1 MLMDKDNLIVL
12 QPAGQLTPA
21 VSPSPL
27 VAQPAEAGS
36 SVRCALLE
44 ATTLSPVAET
54 ITSSGIEATPM
65 SDNLQS
71 NPFATARKSVS
82 QMFTQ
87 PTARTPANAATSQGP
102 QQTHPTPASATTAVQ
117 SPSALESLPKVASSR
132 VTQFLPRAS
141 SYAVAG
147 VNGDGVRSPSLSA
160 SDVTDSMDAPLSH
173 YFVSSSHNTYL
184 TGHQLRGESS
194 ADMYAQVLLS
204 GCRCIELDCWDGED
218 GEPLIYHG
226 HTLTTKI
233 SAKVRHSAPFY
244 YEFSIFFSKIYN
256 IIHALYPYIL
266 ELCF

>member
-1 MLMDKDNLIVL
+1 MDKDNLIVL
-12 QPAGQLTPA
+12 PPAGQLTPA
-21 VSPSPL
+21 ASPSP
-27 VAQPAEAGS
+27 VMTQPAEA

-65 SDNLQS
+65 SEALQS

-87 PTARTPANAATSQGP
+87 ATALTSADVAVSQCR
-102 QQTHPTPASATTAVQ
+102 QQTLATPASATTTVL
-117 SPSALESLPKVASSR
+117 SPSQLESLPKAASSR
-132 VTQFLPRAS
+132 VAQSLLQES
-141 SYAVAG
+141 SHSMAG
-147 VNGDGVRSPSLSA
+147 VNGDGLRSPSLSA
-160 SDVTDSMDAPLSH
+160 SDVTDSMDEPLSH

-204 GCRCIELDCWDGED
+204 GCRCIELDCWDGDD

-233 SAKVRHSAPFY
+233 SAKVRPSAQY
-244 YEFSIFFSKIYN
+244 
-256 IIHALYPYIL
+256 
-266 ELCF
+266 CFTFI